1 MNKTVRTLIITILVA
16 SLGVASSGCSK
27 SAKECKDIAYD
38 FIEAALDRD
47 LDDMADLCSDEDD
60 AIDALSMY
68 SDEIPNDAVDAIL
81 ELAEIK
87 SVKANVSGDECDVTV
102 IVELPDWEAVLDE
115 DPEDMDDFEEYL
127 EDTEDIVEIEVVLE
141 LEMNKKDKWEI
152 TNPDEFAEDFYEE
165 IFSLQLGFESPLASN
180 VSFARWFYYD
190 YTLDNGTVVYNS
202 YSDCIDLDIG
212 FDSNVDG
219 INDIYY
225 VVLMDGRPI
234 YTSSSGQTMGYYYN
248 SYSGAEGDYIAPAE
262 YTITFYD
269 RNGAVVY
276 SDICI
281 VEE

>member
-27 SAKECKDIAYD
+27 SAKECQDIAYD

-102 IVELPDWEAVLDE
+102 IIELPDWEAVLDE
-115 DPEDMDDFEEYL
+115 DPEDMDDFEDYL

-225 VVLMDGRPI
+225 VVLMDGRPV
-234 YTSSSGQTMGYYYN
+234 YTSSLGQTMGYYYN
-248 SYSGAEGDYIAPAE
+248 SYSGAEGDYIVPAE

-269 RNGAVVY
+269 CNGAVVY

-281 VEE
+281 VE